1 MLGLLV
7 MLLAHDPAG
16 HAAAPAAPKPVCA
29 LTAED
34 RAANRKLSFRE
45 FDQLP
50 TLPSNARSLGNA
62 GCYREAA
69 EATEDYLAHGPLAE
83 PGQRAIMAFHMA
95 QYLASAGDEREAARI
110 VTLGRRADLPPTYH
124 IDWNSYVDGVR
135 GFLVK
140 DRPALDG
147 ATTRLRAR
155 KTTGDD
161 MNAAALER
169 LGRCFDRPY
178 KAVWTSDA
186 CAPPKSEP
194 Q

>member
-1 MLGLLV
+1 MLGLLM
-7 MLLAHDPAG
+7 MLLAHDPAAHG
-16 HAAAPAAPKPVCA
+16 TAAAPRAACA

-34 RAANRKLSFRE
+34 KAANRRLSFRE

-50 TLPSNARSLGNA
+50 TLPSNARSLGAA

-95 QYLASAGDEREAARI
+95 QYLASAGDEREAARV
-110 VTLGRRADLPPTYH
+110 VTLGRRADLPPAYH

-135 GFLVK
+135 AFLVK
-140 DRPALDG
+140 DRPALVE
-147 ATTRLRAR
+147 TTARLRAR
-155 KTTGDD
+155 KTAGDD

-169 LGRCFDRPY
+169 LGRCFERPY
-178 KAVWTSDA
+178 KDVWTSDA
-186 CAPPKSEP
+186 CAPPKPETP
-194 Q
+194 